1 MYSGDIFTALVGG
14 PESAGGGL
22 LVSDSTRG
30 ETDGAALQAANAAA
44 RAALASALLNSVEV
58 SEGASDIDPDLLF
71 QEAWSRCVGPI
82 EETLAEVLEIDL
94 DAQPRAGPAGAGDDS
109 SRAALADVSR
119 RLEQERQASAA
130 LKSQLAEL
138 QGGTDDASAALQG
151 ELDEAASRVSSVEGE
166 YEALKETYEEARAEV
181 QALTEQLEAAEAR
194 GGEATAA
201 SSELEETVAILEA
214 RLGALASEIEAKDAR
229 IEALLQEAE
238 VGSGRGPEEGSP
250 GLNSEAEARV
260 EALEQELA
268 ELQERSAEAAEAQAK
283 AASEELESA
292 QRDLKASREG
302 LAQMEEVCEA
312 LTASVAE
319 AKDEVEQSASA
330 GKEERSKSQRL
341 IKALSEKVKSLETQ
355 LEAQEARQAEQN
367 DAGEL
372 AEALSRKEDEASRL
386 AQEREELLS
395 ELSDLRSSEAAM
407 KESVEALEAASKA
420 YQDETKDLQGQL
432 ERAEE
437 GRQRGAADHEEAR
450 ERLHADLE
458 SLKVANSD
466 LSGAHAEAVAREDG
480 YKRELASLQVAAEE
494 LNGALATAA
503 AREEAMARELE
514 EKNGQLDAA
523 LKDLEALQVAT
534 EEIEA
539 RSTSALCE
547 LEQDRDALQL
557 QLNALGE
564 QQQHSAAEVLA
575 EVEALETKYNSALEE
590 KAALETALAETEQVW
605 RARCVDIEGQMER
618 LIGDMRVKTD
628 SREDMFSQ
636 ERVAWKQRIQKLEE
650 RLVSVQRMVEVKNK
664 EYRQGTF
671 RPAEDPEAH
680 VLERSPDLGS
690 KVAQLEGEG
699 KAAEAQTVWTQA
711 ALETLIKD
719 IQDSLGEGA

>member
-1 MYSGDIFTALVGG
+1 VFSGDIFTALVGG
-14 PESAGGGL
+14 PAGAGGGL

-44 RAALASALLNSVEV
+44 RAALASALLISVEV

-109 SRAALADVSR
+109 IRAALAEASQ
-119 RLEQERQASAA
+119 RLEHEKQASSA

-138 QGGTDDASAALQG
+138 QGDTEGASDVLRR
-151 ELDEAASRVSSVEGE
+151 ELDEAASRVASVEGE
-166 YEALKETYEEARAEV
+166 YEALKETYEEARAELRAV
-181 QALTEQLEAAEAR
+181 TERLEAAEAR
-194 GGEATAA
+194 GGEAAT
-201 SSELEETVAILEA
+201 SELEGTVATLEA
-214 RLGALASEIEAKDAR
+214 RLGALASEIEAKDER

-238 VGSGRGPEEGSP
+238 AGSSRGPEEESP
-250 GLNSEAEARV
+250 GFNSEAEARV
-260 EALEQELA
+260 EALQLELA
-268 ELQERSAEAAEAQAK
+268 ELQARSAEAAEAQAK
-283 AASEELESA
+283 TAREELESA
-292 QRDLKASREG
+292 QRDLEVSQEG
-302 LAQMEEVCEA
+302 LAQMEAVCEA

-319 AKDEVEQSASA
+319 AKDEVEQSANA

-341 IKALSEKVKSLETQ
+341 IKVLSEKVKSLEAR
-355 LEAQEARQAEQN
+355 LKAEEERQAEQS
-367 DAGEL
+367 DTGAL
-372 AEALSRKEDEASRL
+372 AEALALKEDEASRL
-386 AQEREELLS
+386 AQGREELLA
-395 ELSDLRSSEAAM
+395 ELEVLRSGETGL
-407 KESVEALEAASKA
+407 KESFEVLEATSKA
-420 YQDETKDLQGQL
+420 YQDEIKDLQEQL
-432 ERAEE
+432 GRAEE
-437 GRQRGAADHEEAR
+437 CRQQETADQEAAR

-458 SLKVANSD
+458 SLKVTNSE
-466 LSGAHAEAVAREDG
+466 LSGAEAEAAAREDG

-503 AREEAMARELE
+503 AREGAMAQELE
-514 EKNGQLDAA
+514 EKSGRLDTA
-523 LKDLEALQVAT
+523 LKDLEALQVTT

-547 LEQDRDALQL
+547 LEQERDALQL
-557 QLNALGE
+557 ELNALGE

-575 EVEALETKYNSALEE
+575 EVEALETKYNSAVEE
-590 KAALETALAETEQVW
+590 NAALEAALAETERVW
-605 RARCVDIEGQMER
+605 RARCGDIEGQMEK
-618 LIGDMRVKTD
+618 LIRDMRVKTD

-664 EYRQGTF
+664 EYRQGYF

-699 KAAEAQTVWTQA
+699 KAAEAQTIWTQA

-719 IQDSLGEGA
+719 IQDSLGEGT

>member
-30 ETDGAALQAANAAA
+30 DTDGAALQAANAAA

-58 SEGASDIDPDLLF
+58 SEGATDIDPDLLF

-119 RLEQERQASAA
+119 RFEQERQASAA
-130 LKSQLAEL
+130 LKSQLVEL

-151 ELDEAASRVSSVEGE
+151 ELDEAASLVSSVEGE

-201 SSELEETVAILEA
+201 SSELKEAVAILEA

-260 EALEQELA
+260 EALKQELA
-268 ELQERSAEAAEAQAK
+268 ELQERSAEAAEAQAD

-302 LAQMEEVCEA
+302 LAQMEVCEA

-330 GKEERSKSQRL
+330 GREERSKSQRL

-355 LEAQEARQAEQN
+355 LEAEEARQAEQN

-372 AEALSRKEDEASRL
+372 AEALARKEDEASRL
-386 AQEREELLS
+386 AQGREELLS

-420 YQDETKDLQGQL
+420 YQDETKDLQEQL

-437 GRQRGAADHEEAR
+437 GRQRGAADHEEAW

-514 EKNGQLDAA
+514 EKDGQLDAA

-690 KVAQLEGEG
+690 KLAQLEGEG